1 MLLSVG
7 PQGNEQAKIDEV
19 NLHEME
25 QGEIS
30 SCFGWKIMWIG
41 SLNPP
46 TSLPSSKVTFCITE
60 AGRLMLHFPEPLVLK
75 VVYAN

>member
-1 MLLSVG
+1 MLLSAG
-7 PQGNEQAKIDEV
+7 PQGNDQAKIDEV

-41 SLNPP
+41 SVNPP
-46 TSLPSSKVTFCITE
+46 TSLPSSKVPFCIAE
-60 AGRLMLHFPEPLVLK
+60 AGRPKLHFLKPLVLK